1 MAMKELPQWLIE
13 NKGFKNRLKDLTIDS
28 VASQFD
34 SLKKHNKEL
43 AEGIDIS
50 YMLTCASLLAHS
62 DKSQCQ
68 EAALRIAQYCL
79 QSDAPQNRKD
89 GSALILDAL
98 VNNATIRLAEK
109 RNMLDDG
116 YEHRIPFSAQLESTK
131 RRILHTINLSDESK
145 VIANKFQS
153 EFWDSA
159 IRNSWVSVSAPTSV
173 GKSFILEL
181 WIQEHLI
188 KNKTD
193 LVVYLVPTRA
203 LISEVENDLLSR
215 LDPLGD
221 GSVNVASMP
230 LQSSYIEGKPNALV
244 FTQERLHIFLN
255 SFSSPPKIDILI
267 VDEAHKIGDGYRGV
281 FLQQVIESVTESSKD
296 VQIIFASPFTA
307 NPEVLLEDIPLN
319 KNSKS
324 LKSSDITVNQ
334 NLIWV
339 TQKPRKPKEW
349 SMSLCFQDELLE
361 VGEFSLQNTPSPESK
376 RLPFVAM
383 ALSKGGPGNIIYV
396 NGAADAKKTATQIYN
411 MLSDLDEKDD
421 EISRLIELCEK
432 TIHKNFKLNKTLSR
446 GVAFHYGNMPLLVK
460 SEIER
465 LFSKNKIRYLICTST
480 LVEGVNMSCK
490 NIFIRGPK
498 KGNRT
503 LMNAEDFWNLAGRAG
518 RWGKEFQGNVICVD
532 SNVESL
538 WVNGEPPKNKS
549 GIKISRTTDRISDD
563 ISSMV
568 DYINSDDHLTIS
580 MSTPELEHVFSYL
593 VMSQIKYGSLSS
605 SPYLKRIPGMDLE
618 DLEETIVDVI
628 DTLTFPLEI
637 IIRNPGVSP
646 LLMQELYN
654 RFSANPSKPPERL
667 LLADPSSDDALS
679 SYVAAFTRIS
689 SKLSTKLGFTSKQAY
704 VRALLVVRWVRGFQ
718 LARLIT
724 DRINFEKKKKIPV
737 NEASLIR
744 EVMKDVEEIAR
755 YQAPRLLSCYNDLLV
770 AYFDSIGRIDLKNEV
785 VDISVYLELGV
796 NQKTQI
802 SLMGLGMSRTAS
814 VMLSELIPDENFEK
828 YDCVTW
834 LLENAWQKDD
844 LPELVKNEIE
854 IALENYCR
862 KNGLI
867 INNN

>member
-1 MAMKELPQWLIE
+1 MSMKELPQWLIE
-13 NKGFKNRLKDLTIDS
+13 NKGFKKKLRELTMDS
-28 VASQFD
+28 VRSQFD
-34 SLKKHNKEL
+34 SVRKNGEE
-43 AEGIDIS
+43 EGEIDIS
-50 YMLTCASLLAHS
+50 YMLTCASLLAYS
-62 DKSQCQ
+62 NENKCQ

-79 QSDAPQNRKD
+79 QSEVPKNKKD
-89 GSALILDAL
+89 GAALILDAL

-109 RNMLDDG
+109 RNMLDSG
-116 YEHRIPFSAQLESTK
+116 YEQRIPLSAQLESTK

-145 VIANKFQS
+145 IIANKFQS

-159 IRNSWVSVSAPTSV
+159 IENSWISVSAPTSV
-173 GKSFILEL
+173 GKSFILEI
-181 WIQEHLI
+181 WIQEYLI
-188 KNKTD
+188 NYKNN
-193 LVVYLVPTRA
+193 LVIYLVPTRA
-203 LISEVENDLLSR
+203 LISEVENDLISR
-215 LDPLGD
+215 LDPLGN

-230 LQSSYIEGKPNALV
+230 LNSSYIEGKPNALV

-255 SFSSPPKIDILI
+255 SFTSPPKIDVLI

-281 FLQQVIESVTESSKD
+281 FLQQVIESVTENNRD
-296 VQIIFASPFTA
+296 VQVIFASPFTA
-307 NPEVLLEDIPLN
+307 NPEVLLEDVPFN
-319 KNSKS
+319 KSSKS
-324 LKSSDITVNQ
+324 LRSSDITVNQ

-349 SMSLCFQDELLE
+349 NMGLCFQDELVS
-361 VGEFSLQNTPSPESK
+361 VGEFSLKNSPSSESK

-383 ALSKGGPGNIIYV
+383 ALSNGGPGNIIYV
-396 NGAADAKKTATQIYN
+396 NGAAEAEKTATQIYN
-411 MLSDLDEKDD
+411 MLDDSDKTDD

-460 SEIER
+460 TEIER

-503 LMNAEDFWNLAGRAG
+503 LMSTEDFWNLAGRAG

-532 SNVESL
+532 SNIENL
-538 WVNGEPPKNKS
+538 WLNGEPPKNKS
-549 GIKISRTTDRISDD
+549 GIKISRTIDKISND
-563 ISSMV
+563 ISSIV
-568 DYINSDDHLTIS
+568 GYIYSDNHLTIS
-580 MSTPELEHVFSYL
+580 MNTPELEHVFSYL
-593 VMSQIKYGSLSS
+593 VMSQIKYGSLAS
-605 SPYLKRIPGMDLE
+605 SPYLKRIPRMDLE
-618 DLEETIVDVI
+618 DLEEIIIDVI
-628 DTLTFPLEI
+628 GTLTFPLEV
-637 IIRNPGVSP
+637 IIRNPGISP

-654 RFSANPSKPPERL
+654 RFSSDPQKKPERL

-689 SKLSTKLGFTSKQAY
+689 DNLSTKLGFTSKQAY

-724 DRINFEKKKKIPV
+724 DRIKFEKNKKTSI

-770 AYFDSIGRIDLKNEV
+770 AYFDSIGRVDLKNEV
-785 VDISVYLELGV
+785 IDITVYLELGV

-828 YDCVTW
+828 SECVKW
-834 LLENAWQKDD
+834 LLGNSWQKDD

-862 KNGLI
+862 KNGI
-867 INNN
+867 IIDAYR